1 MNKVQKG
8 FTLIELMIVI
18 AIIGILA
25 AIAIPQ
31 YQDYVT
37 RSKLTEGLNLAA
49 AAKTAVAETV
59 QTDGHW
65 GANGNIGAGNNS
77 YGLPTDVS
85 ISGKYVLSVGV
96 ANSPGG
102 ANTTMLITI
111 TYNPATVGGAMVA
124 GKNVLQLAAMTTAGG
139 VAWACGYQTTIVD
152 TKTISAV
159 AGTTAPAKY
168 LPANCR

>member
-65 GANGNIGAGNNS
+65 GAIGNGTASNS
-77 YGLPTDVS
+77 YGLPTNTS
-85 ISGKYVLSVGV
+85 ISGKYVTSIGV

-139 VAWACGYQTTIVD
+139 VAWACGYQTNIVD
-152 TKTISAV
+152 GKTISAV
-159 AGTTAPAKY
+159 AGTNAPAKY